1 MINLEYIVEEILA
14 ENANVAGGAGS
25 VLGPGVTSTE
35 TPFSGDNYAK
45 GDARIPKVL
54 GGIIRRNLPKDSLY
68 SGKVKSKRRKRKHRR
83 KR

>member
-1 MINLEYIVEEILA
+1 MVVLRDAQRIRIRRTG
-14 ENANVAGGAGS
+14 AGGAGS

-35 TPFSGDNYAK
+35 TSFSGDNYAK

-54 GGIIRRNLPKDSLY
+54 GGVARRNFPKDSIY
-68 SGKVKSKRRKRKHRR
+68 AGGVRRKHKRKHRR